1 MGMAGEGRSFK
12 EFVKFLLLPLRCFL
26 VMFVCV
32 CVCMCGHGAPA
43 HSVLSRMAADVQ
55 GTVIGARDPA
65 GP

>member
-1 MGMAGEGRSFK
+1 MLFGD
-12 EFVKFLLLPLRCFL
+12 
-26 VMFVCV
+26 VCM
-32 CVCMCGHGAPA
+32 CMCGHGAPA